1 MRQRTSAHVS
11 IRQHILVT
19 SVQHAHTS
27 AQVSIRQHT
36 SAYVSIRQHILVISV
51 QHAQGFGKAE
61 GGSGGRFLE
70 YTDEASSFDG
80 F

>member
-1 MRQRTSAHVS
+1 M
-11 IRQHILVT
+11 
-19 SVQHAHTS
+19 
-27 AQVSIRQHT
+27 
-36 SAYVSIRQHILVISV
+36 